1 MEEERPKRM
10 ALIASQGTLDWA
22 YPPFILASTAVA
34 MEMQVAVFFT
44 FYGLTLLK
52 RKITAKV
59 APHANP
65 AMPMKMPF
73 GPKSFQNFEW
83 PMPNMLMGNLPG
95 FETTATSLMKQTFK
109 NKEIRGE
116 DDRLSDDNGRLRFQQ
131 GGFYRWGRSRRGCNL
146 SGIRSR
152 FRHPTVCL
160 KTVCDFIQMTVQD
173 TIP

>member
-65 AMPMKMPF
+65 SMPMKM
-73 GPKSFQNFEW
+73 SMW
-83 PMPNMLMGNLPG
+83 LTAL
-95 FETTATSLMKQTFK
+95 TTASKSLLKMANTSASLESMVV
-109 NKEIRGE
+109 R
-116 DDRLSDDNGRLRFQQ
+116 
-131 GGFYRWGRSRRGCNL
+131 
-146 SGIRSR
+146 
-152 FRHPTVCL
+152 
-160 KTVCDFIQMTVQD
+160 
-173 TIP
+173 

>member
-73 GPKSFQNFEW
+73 GPKSFQNYEW

-95 FETTATSLMKQTFK
+95 FETTATSLMK
-109 NKEIRGE
+109 
-116 DDRLSDDNGRLRFQQ
+116 
-131 GGFYRWGRSRRGCNL
+131 
-146 SGIRSR
+146 
-152 FRHPTVCL
+152 
-160 KTVCDFIQMTVQD
+160 
-173 TIP
+173 

>member
-59 APHANP
+59 APQANP

-95 FETTATSLMKQTFK
+95 FETTATSLMKQTLK
-109 NKEIRGE
+109 IKE
-116 DDRLSDDNGRLRFQQ
+116 LLPLRNFA
-131 GGFYRWGRSRRGCNL
+131 RSALNPG
-146 SGIRSR
+146 
-152 FRHPTVCL
+152 
-160 KTVCDFIQMTVQD
+160 
-173 TIP
+173 